1 MAHTKVGERYSV
13 NIGIS
18 KGGNADRK
26 DLVIYNDAA
35 VAEFTLNCVLNRF
48 PTGRARLVSKA
59 MDTIAP
65 ASGTY
70 GTLTFSGIDTS
81 GKDQVMPIYII
92 KADRKVLSAS
102 VNAIDIEFEVG
113 YDRTQSVME
122 NDAFDGSSIEAM
134 NRLFKTANMEVVD
147 YVTKGKGPNGV
158 GDSMIWRFVEGTLTE
173 HLDTVVQHCV
183 IPGDIAYWA
192 YDEGLGKVKIG
203 TFNLSKGSSFK
214 RFLMYTHD
222 AEQATSNAYKDL
234 SGSNTKIWYYSGYS
248 PEDLSGALRADRSPN
263 LFIDSLGPN
272 GEKEVGDCAA
282 ECWAAI
288 LKTMGANPDY
298 METGKYSKQQ
308 VVKTFPMNTHKMYAV
323 APYVR
328 RYMMAEYSKQVI
340 LNIYNHTGPKL
351 GACMHFYAE
360 SPNKREGDFLP
371 DEEYTAKYVVVEKTI
386 TKNSTTTVGLLGRTV
401 DTTSSDMVT
410 TIRMVS
416 NTGYSG
422 LLGKEYKEVN
432 ELAKAIVRQLM
443 HGSKEK

>member
-1 MAHTKVGERYSV
+1 MAHSKVGERYSIS
-13 NIGIS
+13 IGIS
-18 KGGNADRK
+18 KGGSADHK

-35 VAEFTLNCVLNRF
+35 VAEFTLNCEMNRF
-48 PTGRARLVSKA
+48 PIGRARLVSKSKE
-59 MDTIAP
+59 TIAP

-70 GTLTFSGIDTS
+70 GTLTFSGIDSS
-81 GKDQVMPIYII
+81 GKEQVMPIYVTM
-92 KADRKVLSAS
+92 ANRKVLSAS
-102 VNAIDIEFEVG
+102 VSALDIEFEVG

-122 NDAFDGSSIEAM
+122 NDAFEGTSIEAM
-134 NRLFKTANMEVVD
+134 NRLFSTVNLEVAD

-173 HLDTVVQHCV
+173 HLDTVVKHCV

-192 YDEGLGKVKIG
+192 YDEGLNKVKIG
-203 TFNLSKGSSFK
+203 TYKLSKGSSYK

-222 AEQATSNAYKDL
+222 AVQATSNAYKEL
-234 SGSNTKIWYYSGYS
+234 SGSNTKLWYYSGYS
-248 PEDLSGALRADRSPN
+248 PEDLSGAMRADRSPN

-282 ECWAAI
+282 ECWASI
-288 LKTMGANPDY
+288 LKAMGANPDY
-298 METGKYSKQQ
+298 MEKGKYSKQQ

-328 RYMMAEYSKQVI
+328 RYMLAEYSKQVT

-351 GACMHFYAE
+351 GACMYFYAE

-371 DEEYTAKYVVVEKTI
+371 DDDYTAKYIVVGKTI
-386 TKNSTTTVGLLGRTV
+386 TKTSTTTVGLLGRTV
-401 DTTSSDMVT
+401 DTTTSNMVT
-410 TIRMVS
+410 TLRMVS

-422 LLGKEYKEVN
+422 LLGREYREVLD
-432 ELAKAIVRQLM
+432 LADSITKQLAN
-443 HGSKEK
+443 GSKK

>member
-1 MAHTKVGERYSV
+1 MAHSKVGERYSV

-18 KGGNADRK
+18 NGGSADRK
-26 DLVIYNDAA
+26 NLVMYNDAA
-35 VAEFTLNCVLNRF
+35 VAEFTLDCTLNHF
-48 PTGRARLVSKA
+48 PTGRARLVSKSKN
-59 MDTIAP
+59 TIAP

-70 GTLTFSGIDTS
+70 GTLTFVGIDSS
-81 GKDQVMPIYII
+81 GNERVMPIYITT
-92 KADRKVLSAS
+92 ADRKVLSAS
-102 VNAIDIEFEVG
+102 VSAIDIEFEVG
-113 YDRTQSVME
+113 YDRTQAVME
-122 NDAFDGSSIEAM
+122 NDAFEGTSIEAM
-134 NRLFKTANMEVVD
+134 NRLFNTANMEVVD
-147 YVTKGKGPNGV
+147 YVTNSKGPNGV
-158 GDSMIWRFVEGTLTE
+158 GDSMVWRFVEGTLTE

-192 YDEGLGKVKIG
+192 YDEGMNKVKIG
-203 TFNLSKGSSFK
+203 TYNLSKGSSYK

-222 AEQATSNAYKDL
+222 AVQATSNAYKDL

-282 ECWAAI
+282 ECWASI

-328 RYMMAEYSKQVI
+328 RYMLAEYSKQVT
-340 LNIYNHTGPKL
+340 LNLYNHTGPKL

-360 SPNKREGDFLP
+360 STNKREGDFLP
-371 DEEYTAKYVVVEKTI
+371 DAEYTAKYIVVGKTI
-386 TKNSTTTVGLLGRTV
+386 TKNSTTNVGLLGRTV

-410 TIRMVS
+410 TLTMVS

-432 ELAKAIVRQLM
+432 DLAAAITKQMVN
-443 HGSKEK
+443 GGAK